1 MCGGVLVV
9 VAVAPSA
16 PVAGRRGCSVVGAG
30 DLLARIRRLERERLR
45 LERSLRAEAREAEL
59 AHQAEVAQL
68 RARHRSKQAEA
79 RRAQRELEA
88 EVRSTKKLLGDERRR
103 AKQEALRAE
112 KLERQLAAAQ
122 AELADVRQ
130 KLELAQRAGKRQAAP
145 FSKGDPKANPKRPG
159 RKGGKQYGKRGER
172 PRPEKVDQV
181 LEAALPA
188 ACPDCGGAVQ
198 ETAVHQ
204 QFVADVPPVQ
214 PHVVQ
219 FNVHVGCCQECGKR
233 VQGRHPQQHSD
244 ALGAAAVQIGPL
256 ATALA
261 AHLNKLVGASYEKIA
276 AFYLAAWGLGVAP
289 STLTRALKRLANKS
303 EPSYEEIVEAV
314 RQSFEVYPDETGWK
328 VGGLKSWLW
337 AFVGED
343 ATVYTIEFSRGFE
356 VAKSILGEDWAGLL
370 GHDGWAPYDKFCD
383 ALHQQCFNHLIRRCA
398 EILETA
404 KRGAVRFPRAVKAIL
419 KDALLLRDRHEAGDV
434 SDHGLLSAIGR
445 LERRLD
451 RELARKL
458 TFAPN
463 RTFAKHLSKHRDQ
476 LFTFLR
482 LRVTHERKVDATN
495 WRGEHAIRPAVVNR
509 KMSGGNRTASG
520 ARTQAVLT
528 SILRTC
534 KQREIDHVQFF
545 VDLQRAVDVRQY
557 AETQLGPKQTGGDS

>member
-1 MCGGVLVV
+1 MAL
-9 VAVAPSA
+9 AVALPPA
-16 PVAGRRGCSVVGAG
+16 VGRRGRVVAGADG
-30 DLLARIRRLERERLR
+30 LQSRITRLEKEGRRLERT
-45 LERSLRAEAREAEL
+45 LRAEAREAEFE
-59 AHQAEVAQL
+59 HQAEVAQL
-68 RARHRSKQAEA
+68 RARHRSKLAEA

-88 EVRSTKKLLGDERRR
+88 EVRSAKRLLSDERRC

-122 AELADVRQ
+122 AELADLRQ

-145 FSKGDPKANPKRPG
+145 FSKGEPKASPTRPG
-159 RKGGKQYGKRGER
+159 RKSGKQYGKRGER
-172 PRPEKVDQV
+172 PRPEKVDKV

-204 QFVADVPPVQ
+204 QFVADVPPVE
-214 PHVVQ
+214 PHVTQ
-219 FNVHVGCCQECGKR
+219 FNVHVGCCQACGKR

-276 AFYLAAWGLGVAP
+276 AFYFAAWGLGVAP
-289 STLTRALKRLANKS
+289 STLTRALKRLAKKG
-303 EPSYEEIVEAV
+303 EPSYEEIAEAV
-314 RQSFEVYPDETGWK
+314 RRSFEVYPDETGWK

-343 ATVYTIEFSRGFE
+343 ATLYTIEFSRGFE
-356 VAKSILGEDWAGLL
+356 VAQAILGEDWAGLL

-419 KDALLLRDRHEAGDV
+419 KDGLLLRDRHEAGDV

-451 RELARKL
+451 RELARHL

-482 LRVTHERKVDATN
+482 LRVTHERNVEATN

-520 ARTQAVLT
+520 ARTQSVLT
-528 SILRTC
+528 SIFRTC
-534 KQREIDHVQFF
+534 KQREIDPVRFL
-545 VDLQRAVDVRQY
+545 VDLQRAVDVRTY
-557 AETQLGPKQTGGDS
+557 AETELGPKQTGGDS